1 MQELLT
7 EIVTLIN
14 VVLPGLPQDQRDEL
28 KNDVFTIMCQTGDD
42 MYAAMQSM
50 NI

>member
-1 MQELLT
+1 MEELLHK
-7 EIVTLIN
+7 IVTLIN
-14 VVLPGLPQDQRDEL
+14 VVLPGLPQDMRDDL
-28 KNDVFTIMCQTGDD
+28 KNDVFAIMCKTGDD